1 PSAVCIR
8 QSNNSRTIEADN
20 LPPHWRLT
28 ATPDIASLQRNTAS
42 MDTESVMKQLKAMEA
57 KIEKLT
63 AEADVRKLQHI
74 YGYYLDK
81 CLYKEVVDLFSD
93 SPDAYVQ
100 FLNGRFRGKDS
111 IRRLFID
118 RWSNYF
124 VGGRNGP
131 IHGWLL
137 DHFIGQDVVD
147 FQPGTNIAKYRG
159 RTLMSAGTH
168 KTLSPEYPG
177 GQRQWW
183 EGGVYENEYIKEDGV
198 WKIFRL
204 RYHPFWHGSV
214 EQGWQNADRFVP
226 LFKETY
232 PANQQGPDD
241 LWEGADLWPDTRVV
255 PFHYVHPVTGRQVA
269 EEDLQAPKWR
279 EPASSAPP
287 ARVIDDWTV

>member
-1 PSAVCIR
+1 SI
-8 QSNNSRTIEADN
+8 
-20 LPPHWRLT
+20 
-28 ATPDIASLQRNTAS
+28 
-42 MDTESVMKQLKAMEA
+42 
-57 KIEKLT
+57 
-63 AEADVRKLQHI
+63 HI
-74 YGYYLDK
+74 HAIFTNVSWS
-81 CLYKEVVDLFSD
+81 VVDLN
-93 SPDAYVQ
+93 P
-100 FLNGRFRGKDS
+100 
-111 IRRLFID
+111 
-118 RWSNYF
+118 
-124 VGGRNGP
+124 
-131 IHGWLL
+131 
-137 DHFIGQDVVD
+137 
-147 FQPGTNIAKYRG
+147 
-159 RTLMSAGTH
+159 AGTH

-214 EQGWQNADRFVP
+214 EKGWQNADRFVP

-232 PANQQGPDD
+232 PANQQGPDE

-255 PFHYVHPVTGRQVA
+255 PFHYVHPVTGKQVA